1 MRISD
6 WSSDVCS
13 SDLNGREVRVRG
25 RTVELAT
32 AGRAVTRFEP
42 GWRIRL
48 LSVITEPTVAY
59 LLLLVGLYG
68 LVFEGYSPGAVVPGV
83 VGAISLLLALY
94 ALQVLPVNYAGV
106 ALIALGVVLM
116 AVELAMPSFGALGI
130 GGLAALVAGSL
141 IMFDTDVP
149 GYGVPGRLVTGIAVA
164 SGLAFMGVAWLAT
177 RSRKRPVV
185 TGIGEMIGLEA
196 GALQDF
202 KDSGRVGSEE
212 GRVGKECGST
222 VRFRWSPAH

>member
-1 MRISD
+1 M
-6 WSSDVCS
+6 
-13 SDLNGREVRVRG
+13 RG

-42 GWRIRL
+42 DWRIRL

-116 AVELAMPSFGALGI
+116 AVELAMPSFGALGM
-130 GGLAALVAGSL
+130 GGLAGTVAGSL
-141 IMFDTDVP
+141 VLFDTDVP
-149 GYGVPGRLVTGIAVA
+149 RSEGHTSELQSLLRISYVA
-164 SGLAFMGVAWLAT
+164 LFL
-177 RSRKRPVV
+177 
-185 TGIGEMIGLEA
+185 
-196 GALQDF
+196 
-202 KDSGRVGSEE
+202 
-212 GRVGKECGST
+212 
-222 VRFRWSPAH
+222 